1 MMAAFA
7 PTTWRLP
14 QWIIAVGSVTAM
26 ALYDKVAERSGFL
39 VYRKRL

>member
-14 QWIIAVGSVTAM
+14 HWLIAVGSVTT
-26 ALYDKVAERSGFL
+26 L
-39 VYRKRL
+39 VMYAGLM